1 MTHDD
6 ANARPEGTALS
17 PGTALTALVAL
28 TACAGVAADVVG
40 AVQPRTL
47 LPWVAGFAAAMAWTF
62 RRPRAVDLF
71 DPFVFLSWTH
81 YAPAYIVG
89 AFLFAIGVVVYPH
102 PSLVADPIRAS
113 ALALLYTAIGYL
125 AMGVGCQ
132 WRGAH
137 ALGARLARRLP
148 AAPADP
154 TIPLGAILALVA
166 LGGVA
171 TYSAFRAGI
180 VGFAIPRSPG
190 PLDAAATYA
199 GVLMSLGHFL
209 FWFRWF
215 DRRQARPPWFALAIP
230 LLVVLFSMAIA
241 GNRGSLLSAYLVAAL
256 AFRFAQGPLTIRQGA
271 VVLALAFVALAVGMV
286 YGTLFRTIKGG
297 ETGTVA
303 ATVAESPD
311 GDLPATT
318 TASPST
324 GPAAPA
330 PPGASVSPTPGDNDP
345 PAAPDVPRPS
355 LTRQFEVA
363 AATTRA
369 LVSDPWAAR
378 TKGMLA
384 AVGQRL
390 NLVADV
396 SVTIARYQELRPL
409 EAQYGIANL
418 WTMTW
423 TGLVPR
429 VLWPG
434 KPRVGDARA
443 YSRLYFNWDG
453 NSYAWTPA
461 TDLIRNGGPLA
472 IPLGMALLGVLLGAL
487 GAALVAPV
495 PGVVGERA
503 ALFSMLLV
511 NVSLEGSYGLLLPT
525 MLRIGLIVLAG
536 LCIVRLWNWRPWRSR
551 RQIG

>member
-6 ANARPEGTALS
+6 ANARPEATALS
-17 PGTALTALVAL
+17 PGAALTALVAL

-47 LPWVAGFAAAMAWTF
+47 LPWVAGFAAAMAWRF

-81 YAPAYIVG
+81 YAPAYVVG
-89 AFLFAIGVVVYPH
+89 AFLFAIGVVVYPY

-132 WRGAH
+132 WSGAR
-137 ALGARLARRLP
+137 ALGARLARLLP
-148 AAPADP
+148 APPADP

-215 DRRQARPPWFALAIP
+215 DRRQTRPPWFALVIP

-256 AFRFAQGPLTIRQGA
+256 AFRFAHGPLTIRQGA

-286 YGTLFRTIKGG
+286 YGTLFRAIKGG
-297 ETGTVA
+297 ETAAVPATIEESAA
-303 ATVAESPD
+303 ATAD
-311 GDLPATT
+311 GATT
-318 TASPST
+318 TSPPPPAGST
-324 GPAAPA
+324 APAAP
-330 PPGASVSPTPGDNDP
+330 GTGDSSRPAEDAL
-345 PAAPDVPRPS
+345 PAAAGAPRPS
-355 LTRQFEVA
+355 LTQQFEVA

-369 LVSDPWAAR
+369 LVSDPWTAR
-378 TKGMLA
+378 TSGMLA

-472 IPLGMALLGVLLGAL
+472 IPIGMALLGVALGAL
-487 GAALVAPV
+487 GAALVGPAS
-495 PGVVGERA
+495 GVVGERA

-525 MLRIGLIVLAG
+525 MLRIGLIALAG
-536 LCIVRLWNWRPWRSR
+536 LTVVRVWSWRQTRIPA
-551 RQIG
+551 